1 MKETMYGLVKPTPA
15 PDAEIQTQ
23 LPIPTV
29 GARDIL
35 VKVRATA
42 ICGTDLHIM
51 AWTPYAQQRVPTPM
65 VFGHEFSGDVV
76 AVGSDVTEIQVGD
89 KVAGETHI
97 PCNHCKMCRSN
108 KRHICENMKIIGVHV
123 AGAFAEYISF
133 PVDCAFKLDDG
144 FDYITGALLEPMGV
158 AVHGVD
164 CAEVAGKTVV
174 INGCGPIGLM
184 AVGAAKA
191 WGARQVIAL
200 DVVDSKLQV
209 AAQMGADLCLNSAK
223 VDAPAEIVRVTDGG
237 ADVAIDYTGVVPAI
251 RSMFH
256 MIANGGRIVL
266 VGLPND
272 PITLDLTSDIIYK
285 EATVIGSTGR
295 LMYKTWEQC
304 IELIGS
310 GRFNIQ
316 PVIAGQYALR
326 DFEKAFDAI
335 RAGTPGKMILIP

>member
-1 MKETMYGLVKPTPA
+1 MNTMYGLVKSTPA
-15 PDAEIQTQ
+15 PGAVIQEN
-23 LPIPTV
+23 LPIPET
-29 GARDIL
+29 GPRDIL
-35 VKVRATA
+35 VKVRAAA
-42 ICGTDLHIM
+42 ICGTDSHIM
-51 AWTPYAQQRVPTPM
+51 AWTPYAQERVPTPM

-76 AVGSDVTEIQVGD
+76 RVGSQVTEVQVGD

-97 PCNHCKMCRSN
+97 PCNHCRMCRSG

-133 PVDCAFKLDDG
+133 PVDCAFKLAPS
-144 FDYITGALLEPMGV
+144 FDYVTGALLEPMGV

-164 CAEVAGKTVV
+164 CGEVAGKSVV

-191 WGARQVIAL
+191 WGAKQVIAL
-200 DVVDSKLQV
+200 DIVDDKLH
-209 AAQMGADLCLNSAK
+209 AAAEMGADAVLNSAK
-223 VDAPAEIVRVTDGG
+223 VNAPAEVLKLTDGG
-237 ADVAIDYTGVVPAI
+237 ADVALDYTGVVPAI
-251 RSMFH
+251 KSMFQ
-256 MIANGGRIVL
+256 MITNGARFVM

-272 PITLDLTSDIIYK
+272 RIELDLTSEIIYK

-304 IELIGS
+304 IDLINS

-326 DFEKAFDAI
+326 DFEQAFAAIKA
-335 RAGTPGKMILIP
+335 GKPGKMILIP

>member
-1 MKETMYGLVKPTPA
+1 MNTMYGLVKPAPA
-15 PDAEIQTQ
+15 PGAVIQEN
-23 LPIPTV
+23 LPIPEV
-29 GARDIL
+29 GPRDIL

-42 ICGTDLHIM
+42 ICGTDSHIM
-51 AWTPYAQQRVPTPM
+51 AWTPYAQERVPTPM

-76 AVGSDVTEIQVGD
+76 RTGSQVTEVQVGD

-97 PCNHCKMCRSN
+97 PCNHCRMCKSG

-133 PVDCAFKLDDG
+133 PVDCAFKLAPG
-144 FDYITGALLEPMGV
+144 FDYVTGALLEPMGV

-164 CAEVAGKTVV
+164 CGEVAGKSVV

-191 WGARQVIAL
+191 WGAKQVIAL
-200 DVVDSKLQV
+200 DIIDDKLRV
-209 AAQMGADLCLNSAK
+209 AAEMGADAVLNSAK
-223 VDAPAEIVRVTDGG
+223 VNAPAEVLKLTGGG
-237 ADVAIDYTGVVPAI
+237 AEVALDYTGVVPAI
-251 RSMFH
+251 KSMFQ
-256 MIANGGRIVL
+256 MITNGARFVM

-272 PITLDLTSDIIYK
+272 RIELDLTSEIIYK

-304 IELIGS
+304 IDLINS
-310 GRFNIQ
+310 GKFNIQ

-326 DFEKAFDAI
+326 DFEQAFAAIKA
-335 RAGTPGKMILIP
+335 GKPGKMILIP